1 MPTFS
6 DTESAWKWLVALIDL
21 LAIYLLYWGGM
32 VVGVIPMIQGWYV
45 WLGICYFL
53 VFIFYPPMAHLRLAK
68 AAQVAQHA
76 FWSSVAM
83 FLLYILAVYAARLY
97 VPTIENLWYLP
108 IIWAVLA
115 LLLFGSRMGA
125 RGIIRGFRTYG
136 ISNRRVLFV
145 GAGHNLRYLYE
156 ELTQNPTTG
165 FRIKGYFDESTDNQ
179 FTDILPRLGG
189 IADIELYLKK
199 QPVDIIFCNL
209 TSRHDKEVLALI
221 NYCENH
227 LIRFY
232 SVPNVR
238 NYVHHVMQ
246 VEMVGDMP
254 VLSLREEPL
263 NLPFNRAVKRAFDI
277 VFSLLFLCTLFPFI
291 YLFCAIGIKLSSKG
305 PVFFKQKRTGIRGEE
320 FTCYKFRSMHLND
333 QADTLQATK
342 NDPRKFPFGDFIRT
356 TNLDETP
363 QFINVLRGDM
373 SVVGPRPHMLKHTEE
388 YSQLVDKYMVR
399 HWAKPG
405 ITGWAQVTGA
415 RGETEHLWQMAERI
429 EKDVWYIENYSLMLD
444 LQIILLTIK
453 TILKHDDEHAY

>member
-1 MPTFS
+1 MPTFA
-6 DTESAWKWLVALIDL
+6 ESESLWRWLVALVDL
-21 LAIYLLYWGGM
+21 LIIYLLYWGGM
-32 VVGVIPMIQGWYV
+32 AVGMIPMIQGWYV
-45 WLGICYFL
+45 WLGICYII
-53 VFIFYPPMAHLRLAK
+53 VVIFYPPMAHMPLAK
-68 AAQVAQHA
+68 AAQIANHA
-76 FWSSVAM
+76 LWSSI
-83 FLLYILAVYAARLY
+83 LLFGLYALAVYAARVY
-97 VPTIENLWYLP
+97 QPMEHLWYMP
-108 IIWAVLA
+108 ILWAALA
-115 LLLFGSRMGA
+115 FAMFFSRMGA
-125 RGIIRGFRTYG
+125 RGIIRRFRTYG

-145 GAGHNLRYLYE
+145 GAGHNLRYLYN
-156 ELTQNPTTG
+156 ELSENPTTG
-165 FRIKGYFDESTDNQ
+165 FRVMGYFDESTENQ

-189 IADIELYLKK
+189 LADIEPYLKK
-199 QPVDIIFCNL
+199 QHVDIIFCNL
-209 TSRHDKEVLALI
+209 TSRHNKEILELM

-246 VEMVGDMP
+246 VEMVGNMP
-254 VLSLREEPL
+254 VLSIREEPL
-263 NLPFNRAVKRAFDI
+263 NKPVNKVVKRAFDI
-277 VFSLLFLCTLFPFI
+277 VFSLLFLCTIFPIIFI
-291 YLFCAIGIKLSSKG
+291 ICTIGIKLSSKG

-320 FTCYKFRSMHLND
+320 FICYKFRSMHLND
-333 QADTLQATK
+333 QADELQATK
-342 NDPRKFPFGDFIRT
+342 NDPRKFPFGDFIRR
-356 TNLDETP
+356 TNIDETP

-415 RGETEHLWQMAERI
+415 RGETEHLWQMQERI

-444 LQIILLTIK
+444 LQIIILTIR